1 MNKNTNLF
9 ERALSTR
16 FSAQSPLLLI
26 CLGVFISL
34 PARGAGANG
43 EPDSQKSSS
52 PASLSPQGEIPVPS
66 ASAPKPSSADS
77 KPVKTDAASLVG
89 KAAGEVESTLGKP
102 TGRLQTA
109 QGALWLYADWRI
121 QFDHQ
126 NLVLNVERDQP
137 LRLAKLDPQFVAAA
151 EATDKAAAARAAAD
165 DVARI
170 KANAPKIEKLRIL
183 SNGGQEVDLA
193 PLLVGGQVTIVD
205 FYADWCDPCRRLSP
219 RLEQLAKDNPDVFL
233 LKVDIV
239 NWGTPVVKQFDLH
252 SIPNVRVFGRDKQ
265 MVGSPESDFKT
276 VLGHVEAAKIA
287 EFHLSEELRRQPRIP
302 APTALLK

>member
-9 ERALSTR
+9 ERALSMR
-16 FSAQSPLLLI
+16 FPAQSPLLLI

-52 PASLSPQGEIPVPS
+52 PASLSPQGEIPAPS

-77 KPVKTDAASLVG
+77 KPVKADAASLVG
-89 KAAGEVESTLGKP
+89 KGAGEVESTLGKP

-137 LRLAKLDPQFVAAA
+137 LRLAKLDPQFVTAA
-151 EATDKAAAARAAAD
+151 EAADKAAAARAAAD
-165 DVARI
+165 DAARI
-170 KANAPKIEKLRIL
+170 KANAPKIEKIRVV
-183 SNGGQEVDLA
+183 SRGGQQVDL
-193 PLLVGGQVTIVD
+193 PSLLTEGKITIVD
-205 FYADWCDPCRRLSP
+205 FYAEWCGPCKRMSP
-219 RLEQLAKDNPDVFL
+219 ILEQLAKDDVDVVL
-233 LKVDIV
+233 LKIDVV
-239 NWGTPVVKQFDLH
+239 GLNTPVTQQFGIQ
-252 SIPNVRVFGRDKQ
+252 SIPNVRVFNRSKAQ
-265 MVGSPESDFKT
+265 VGDSTYDPNE
-276 VLGHVEAAKIA
+276 VAKRIA
-287 EFHLSEELRRQPRIP
+287 QAKRS
-302 APTALLK
+302 